1 MWTVA
6 IWFFIFMFAIN
17 GMLLYLDSVLPAYSL
32 VSPFTNQTLILPSQ
46 PAVNTT
52 LTNVTSGTPGNATGG
67 AGVASIWELGT
78 YAWNQTIFVVNLLT
92 GGFIW
97 QALAAFGIPA
107 LACQVIQGIMAIF
120 MVLTLLHFW
129 RGIL

>member
-17 GMLLYLDSVLPAYSL
+17 GMLLYVDSVLPTYAL
-32 VSPFTNQTLILPSQ
+32 VSPFTN
-46 PAVNTT
+46 TT
-52 LTNVTSGTPGNATGG
+52 LNLPTQPYINVSRLNDTSPGNETGG
-67 AGVASIWELGT
+67 GDVSIWEVAG

-97 QALAAFGIPA
+97 SALAAFGIPT
-107 LACQVIQGIMAIF
+107 LAFNIIQGIMAIF